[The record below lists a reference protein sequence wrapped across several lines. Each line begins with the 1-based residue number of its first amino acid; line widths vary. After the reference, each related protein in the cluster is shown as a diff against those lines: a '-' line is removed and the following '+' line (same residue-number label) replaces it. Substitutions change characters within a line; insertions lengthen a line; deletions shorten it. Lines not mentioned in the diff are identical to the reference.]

1 MPMELPQGNEWIIW
15 IFKFMCLGGIIYL
28 SRKFSDEL
36 REASAFFKFEI
47 FVVVAILLTIVGTV
61 VTMIVFYEKNPFVV
75 EIIHIFIKSLF
86 WIFFVLI
93 VGRVIYKKFYPT
105 ETSK

>member
-1 MPMELPQGNEWIIW
+1 MELPQGNEWVIW
-15 IFKFMCLGGIIYL
+15 IFKLMCLGGIIYL
-28 SRKFSDEL
+28 SHKFSGEL
-36 REASAFFKFEI
+36 REASRFFKFDI
-47 FVVVAILLTIVGTV
+47 FIIVAVVLTIVGTV
-61 VTMIVFYEKNPFVV
+61 VTMIVFYDRRPFDVD
-75 EIIHIFIKSLF
+75 IIHRIIRSLF